1 MTKQAAR
8 IIAIREYSK
17 VVRKKSF
24 WLMVLLL
31 PVFYIAVSVISGL
44 SGESVERKI
53 VDQAKAAKRII
64 IVDQSGFISD
74 ESLVKPLE
82 RGTDPQ
88 AAQEAVRDGQADAAF
103 VYPSDITTTHQVVA
117 YVHDDGIIARG
128 RFDELGTKLVKQS
141 ILAQIQDP
149 DDIALFNANLKLE
162 KTVFADGEAVVTSIE
177 AFILPIFAVV
187 IFFLLTITSSSYM
200 LMSVSEEKE
209 NRLIETM
216 LSIVSPRQL
225 IWGKLAAMV
234 GLALTQ
240 LVVLAVFGIVAY
252 QASSTILPIDIN
264 WSLVDL
270 NAWQILLTVFFIGAG
285 FVFMSSLMVGI
296 GSAMPTYRD
305 AQQAS
310 PLFIIT
316 SILPVYFAIVLIADP
331 MGAVAKATSYIPF
344 MSPLVL
350 TFRASIG
357 ALPVWEQILGIVVT
371 LVYLGL
377 GLFLAFKLFEIGSL
391 ETGKKVSLKKIWRN
405 S

>member
-331 MGAVAKATSYIPF
+331 MGTVAKATSYIPF

>member
-88 AAQEAVRDGQADAAF
+88 AAQQAVRDGQADAAF

-331 MGAVAKATSYIPF
+331 MGTVAKATSYIPF

>member
-8 IIAIREYSK
+8 IIAVREYSK

-331 MGAVAKATSYIPF
+331 MGTVAKATSYIPF

>member
-8 IIAIREYSK
+8 IIAVREYSK

-88 AAQEAVRDGQADAAF
+88 AARQAVRDGQADAAF

-117 YVHDDGIIARG
+117 YVQDDGIIARG

-331 MGAVAKATSYIPF
+331 MGTVAKATSYIPF

>member
-8 IIAIREYSK
+8 IIAVREYSK

-88 AAQEAVRDGQADAAF
+88 AAQQAVRDGQADAAF

-331 MGAVAKATSYIPF
+331 MGTVAKATSYIPF